1 MKQNWYKFLPL
12 LSIII
17 FIACICASIKRDI
30 QNLHDGYSCDLR
42 KRIVGARYQA
52 EGKSPYFFKWQEGQD
67 VRLCDPFETGP
78 SLKQNV
84 TTLPPGYL
92 WILQPLSKLNF
103 PDIELI
109 WFIVQ
114 YTGILLVF
122 CLFFIHAR
130 SQLAR
135 TILPLLFSLF
145 LFSKG
150 WIFNIDIGQSYIIF
164 PLLWSVGYFAG
175 KEESKKLLFSG
186 IILALCCWLRP
197 VCILMALPF
206 LLSANRKS
214 FLKGFIATGL
224 VCLLQMILCGQYNN
238 FKEFV
243 EASYLW
249 TDYYNNL
256 THTLPGDFRTGP
268 WPTVIEG
275 QSDFSITALPEYT
288 ANFPIVTRALF
299 NTRIPSS
306 IFLLVLIVF
315 IAVTLAFI
323 KIKNK
328 QPGIKTLWLA
338 GFIIYYAGELFVSI
352 PKPSYYFVELLF
364 PVCLIFYGFTGK
376 QKFPLLF
383 ICLGLFLA
391 CLFLKLLPM
400 QLLLAEY
407 IIIAGVIATLVY
419 LINIKPEQ
427 TTIAVVQ

>member
-17 FIACICASIKRDI
+17 FIACICAAIQRDI
-30 QNLHDGYSCDLR
+30 KNLRDGYSCDLR

-52 EGKSPYFFKWQEGQD
+52 EGKSPYFFKWEAGQD
-67 VRLCDPFETGP
+67 ERLCDPFETGP

-103 PDIELI
+103 PDIELT

-114 YTGILLVF
+114 YAGFLLIF
-122 CLFFIHAR
+122 ILFFINAR
-130 SQLAR
+130 SLLTR
-135 TILPLLFSLF
+135 IILPLVFSLF
-145 LFSKG
+145 IFSKG

-175 KEESKKLLFSG
+175 KEESKKLLFTG

-206 LLSANRKS
+206 LLSADRRS
-214 FLKGFIATGL
+214 FLKGFVLTGAI
-224 VCLLQMILCGQYNN
+224 CFLQMIACGQYNN

-256 THTLPGDFRTGP
+256 THALPGDFKTGP
-268 WPTVIEG
+268 WPASIEG
-275 QSDFSITALPEYT
+275 QSDYSITALPEYT
-288 ANFPIVTRALF
+288 ANLPIVTRALF
-299 NTRIPSS
+299 NSRIPSS
-306 IFLLVLIVF
+306 IFLLLLVVF
-315 IAVTLAFI
+315 IVASLSFI
-323 KIKNK
+323 RIKTK
-328 QPGIKTLWLA
+328 RPDLKTLWLA
-338 GFIIYYAGELFVSI
+338 GFIIYYAGELLVSI
-352 PKPSYYFVELLF
+352 PKPSYYFVELIF
-364 PVCLIFYGFTGK
+364 PVCLLFYNLNAK
-376 QKFPLLF
+376 QKLPLVF
-383 ICLGLFLA
+383 VSLGLFLA
-391 CLFLKLLPM
+391 CLFLKLVPM

-407 IIIAGVIATLVY
+407 IIIAGIIATLLY
-419 LINIKPEQ
+419 LIKLKPAQ
-427 TTIAVVQ
+427 SIR